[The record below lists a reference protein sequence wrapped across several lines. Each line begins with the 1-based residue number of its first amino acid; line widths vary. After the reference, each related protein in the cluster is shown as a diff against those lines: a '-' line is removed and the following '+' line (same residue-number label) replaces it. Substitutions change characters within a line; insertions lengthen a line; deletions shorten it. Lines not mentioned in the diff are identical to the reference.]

1 MNNKLIVVVLDGLR
15 YEAAREYM
23 GYMEHL
29 VEQGKISCHR
39 VKSELPSLSRPLY
52 EVLLTGTPVT
62 KNGITAN
69 HIVRPSHEESVF
81 HLAVAANL
89 RTAAVAYHW
98 VSELYNSAPFDPL
111 ADRHQHNVMKPI
123 QHGSFYF
130 EDHYPDSHVFADAVY
145 LRSAY
150 DPHFLY
156 IHSMN
161 IDDAGHR
168 YGGESKEY
176 ELSVRNADG
185 LLATVLP
192 IWMEQGYKI
201 MITADHGMN
210 ANGYHGGIT
219 PSERNVPL
227 YTFGVDV
234 LSSEKEEEMLPQL
247 RMAPLMCHCL
257 GLAPSTAMS
266 KEGLPPLVQK
276 QSHDKV
282 EEPLP
287 LV

>member
-1 MNNKLIVVVLDGLR
+1 MTEILNKLIVVVLDGLR
-15 YEAAREYM
+15 YDAARTYM
-23 GYMEHL
+23 GYLEHL
-29 VEQGKISCHR
+29 VEQGRLSCYR
-39 VKSELPSLSRPLY
+39 VQSELPSLSRPLY
-52 EVLLTGTPVT
+52 EVLLTGTPAA

-69 HIVRPSHEESVF
+69 HIVRLSHEQSVF
-81 HLAVAANL
+81 HLAVEANL

-98 VSELYNSAPFDPL
+98 VSELYNSAPFNPL
-111 ADRHQHNVMKPI
+111 TDRHQHNVMRPI

-130 EDHYPDSHVFADAVY
+130 EDQYPDSHVFADAVY
-145 LRSAY
+145 LRSAF

-176 ELSVRNADG
+176 EYAVRVADG

-201 MITADHGMN
+201 LVTSDHGMN
-210 ANGYHGGIT
+210 ANGYHGGGST
-219 PSERNVPL
+219 AEREVPL

-234 LSSEKEEEMLPQL
+234 LSAAKEVQALPQL
-247 RMAPLMCHCL
+247 RLAPLMCHCL
-257 GLAPSTAMS
+257 GLTPSEAMS
-266 KEGLPPLVQK
+266 KEGFPPLVPLL
-276 QSHDKV
+276 SHLA
-282 EEPLP
+282 EM
-287 LV
+287 